1 MVSLKTTITYIIFL
15 SLPKLPNSLIK
26 RGVSDL
32 KKKKVHT
39 YITVFASNVL
49 GDTSLQY

>member
-32 KKKKVHT
+32 KKKVHT